1 MMGCDSD
8 FWESMREVCCMGSTC
23 DVCVIEDDASMA
35 KLIVAVLTRAGYTC
49 LSAGDASRGWE
60 LIEQNHPKVVVSDWE
75 LPGDDGLNLCQRLR
89 SNADLSTTFFI
100 MVTGCQD
107 VEKRTM
113 ALNNGVDDYLIKPVD
128 HGFLLARVRAGVRM
142 WEVNERL
149 RQAAITDGLTKLYN
163 HDHLV
168 TVLEA
173 ELKRAHRYGGRLSL
187 IMIDLDFFKA
197 INDTYGHLAGNEALV
212 EVARV
217 LRENVR
223 DVDTVGRFGGE
234 EFAIVAP
241 EATIEQ
247 AVAIA
252 ERMRHGIADTVSIEA
267 IGNHSVTAS
276 FGIAT
281 ADDARVRSIADLIDL
296 ADRALYTAKSDGRN
310 CVRTVFEIGED
321 EEHIAIEG
329 AEIEGLRKKVALLSV
344 KAKEVYVQT
353 VSSLLQA
360 LEEKDP
366 FTARHSLNVS
376 YYAEQIARTMGLSEP
391 LCVSI
396 RNAGLLHDV
405 GKVGI
410 PDRILMK
417 PTQLT
422 AVEEKVMR
430 QVPAISVRIIDY
442 LRILESEMHLIRHQS
457 EYHDGSGYPDGLH
470 GDQIPVGSRV
480 LLVANAFD
488 AMTTD
493 RLYRSCRTIEDTLVE
508 LRACAGKQFAPDVV
522 EALHAFVQ
530 AHRNDVRKRVRET
543 TDALRIPV
551 HAF

>member
-1 MMGCDSD
+1 MV
-8 FWESMREVCCMGSTC
+8 RTC
-23 DVCVIEDDASMA
+23 DVCVIEDDVSMA
-35 KLIVAVLTRAGYTC
+35 KLIVTVLSRAGYTC
-49 LSAGDASRGWE
+49 LSAHDASHGWK
-60 LIEQNHPKVVVSDWE
+60 LIEQTRPKVVVSDWK
-75 LPGDDGLNLCQRLR
+75 LPGEDGLDLCQRLR
-89 SNADLSTTFFI
+89 ANADLSTTFFI
-100 MVTGCQD
+100 MLTGCQD
-107 VEKRTM
+107 IQKRTM
-113 ALNNGVDDYLIKPVD
+113 ALNEGVDDYLIKPVD
-128 HGFLLARVRAGVRM
+128 RGFLLARVRAGIRM

-149 RQAAITDGLTKLYN
+149 RQAAITDGLTGLHN

-168 TVLEA
+168 TVVEA

-197 INDTYGHLAGNEALV
+197 INDTYGHLAGNETLV
-212 EVARV
+212 EVSRV

-223 DVDTVGRFGGE
+223 DVDVVGRFGGE

-252 ERMRHGIADTVSIEA
+252 ERVRHGIVDTVSIDA
-267 IGNHSVTAS
+267 IRDHAVTAS
-276 FGIAT
+276 FGVST
-281 ADDARVRSIADLIDL
+281 ADDARVRSITDLIDL
-296 ADRALYTAKSDGRN
+296 ADRALYAAKSEGRN
-310 CVRTVFEIGED
+310 CVRTAFEIAKD
-321 EEHIAIEG
+321 DEHIAIEG
-329 AEIEGLRKKVALLSV
+329 AEVEGLRKKVAILSV

-376 YYAEQIARTMGLSEP
+376 YYAEQIARTMGLAEP

-410 PDRILMK
+410 PDRILTK

-457 EYHDGSGYPDGLH
+457 EYHDGSGYPDGLC

-493 RLYRSCRTIEDTLVE
+493 RLYRSCRTIDDTLIE
-508 LRACAGKQFAPDVV
+508 LRECTGKQFDPKVV
-522 EALHAFVQ
+522 DALLSFAQ
-530 AHRNDVRKRVRET
+530 TNRSDVRKRIRAT
-543 TDALRIPV
+543 TEALRITT
-551 HAF
+551 A